1 MAIPQIPEVKE
12 LMEAGVHFGH
22 ASGHWHPKMKPYI
35 FATRDKLHIIDLEKT
50 QEKLR
55 ETLTILEDRIR
66 AGKTVILV
74 GTKKQVSDRIREIGE
89 NNNVPYINVRWPG
102 GVMTNF
108 AEIQKSINRMKK
120 TEEFL
125 ASEEAGKIIKKE
137 RVMME
142 SDLHRMLYKFGGLRA
157 MNRKPDALFV
167 IDPTH
172 EHNAIKEARHQGIEL
187 FGVVDTN
194 SNPDLLDHVIPA
206 NDDGPKSLKLILDLV
221 EKTIQ
226 NGQKLISVAGVATET
241 ANEATEAEIKDEVV
255 KEVKEARAE
264 RAVRVAK
271 AASKEDKLTKEA

>member
-1 MAIPQIPEVKE
+1 MAIPQIPEVKD

-22 ASGHWHPKMKPYI
+22 ASGRWHPKMKPFI

-50 QEKLR
+50 QVKLK
-55 ETLTILEDRIR
+55 ETLTTLEDRIR
-66 AGKTVILV
+66 AGKMVVLV
-74 GTKKQVSDRIREIGE
+74 GTKKQVSDRVKQIGE
-89 NNNVPYINVRWPG
+89 DNNIPYINVRWPG

-108 AEIQKSINRMKK
+108 AEIQKSISRMKR

-125 ASEEAGKIIKKE
+125 ASEGASKTLKKE

-187 FGVVDTN
+187 FGIVDTN
-194 SNPDLLDHVIPA
+194 TNPEDLDHIIPA
-206 NDDGPKSLKLILDLV
+206 NDDGPKSIKLILDLV
-221 EKTIQ
+221 EQTIQ
-226 NGQKLISVAGVATET
+226 NGQKLISVSEPK
-241 ANEATEAEIKDEVV
+241 KDEAAPTAEVV
-255 KEVKEARAE
+255 ETKEVTAE
-264 RAVRVAK
+264 EK
-271 AASKEDKLTKEA
+271 